1 MSDKQAALEAI
12 GKLPDGVTLREISRE
27 IEFLAA
33 IREGEE
39 QANQGKVIPLT
50 QVEKNLPTW
59 LPKSS

>member
-12 GKLPDGVTLREISRE
+12 RRMSDEVTFREISRE

-39 QANQGKVIPLT
+39 QAEQGKVISLE
-50 QVEKNLPTW
+50 QLENNLQAW
-59 LPKSS
+59 LSKSS